1 MRTLLVCLTLCPGL
15 GKRVIAQMVSQR
27 HTLQALQA
35 SQALQALQA
44 LQASQVSVSL
54 NLPLRLAMASTTSA
68 MAAWCGT
75 CRQAGSVGV
84 GAGSVGVGE
93 EKMKAHQPQ
102 TESNTMANHNIK
114 AHTRATHARTHAHAI
129 HTN

>member
-27 HTLQALQA
+27 HT
-35 SQALQALQA
+35 LQALQA

-114 AHTRATHARTHAHAI
+114 AHTRATHARTHARTHAHAI